1 MNDVTLNSSDLKMA
15 RFGEAVPARALSS
28 SSAEGKR
35 AAGSV
40 ANSSAANQNTN
51 ANVNSASVTG
61 NVVQPQT
68 LSPADQAA
76 QAAQAREAK
85 ESQKEQLTSA
95 VSQLNDYVQN
105 VQRDLQF
112 EVDNELGQTIVRVVD
127 QQTQKVI
134 RQIPDELALRLAEKL
149 QQDEPLTLFNIK
161 V

>member
-1 MNDVTLNSSDLKMA
+1 MNDVTLNGSDLKLA

-68 LSPADQAA
+68 LSPAD